1 MLQTTE
7 EKFHRELNWCIEQL
21 EIGLA
26 FQKPD
31 KKQGVSVV
39 AHLNLFLFVCFKLR
53 YYHTNNQYPEKRK
66 IKFEAR
72 LTTTDKTEL
81 LTTRQQCDSYI

>member
-1 MLQTTE
+1 MQTPE

-21 EIGLA
+21 EMGLA

-39 AHLNLFLFVCFKLR
+39 AHLNLLLFVCFKLR
-53 YYHTNNQYPEKRK
+53 YYHTFKPISRK
-66 IKFEAR
+66 KENKIQSKVNHNG
-72 LTTTDKTEL
+72 
-81 LTTRQQCDSYI
+81 

>member
-1 MLQTTE
+1 MLQTPE

-21 EIGLA
+21 EMGLA

-39 AHLNLFLFVCFKLR
+39 AHLNLFLFVCFKLM
-53 YYHTNNQYPEKRK
+53 YYHTLTNIQQKRK
-66 IKFEAR
+66 IKFKAR

-81 LTTRQQCDSYI
+81 LTTR